1 MNWDNIDFDTG
12 DDESRWTDLSTK
24 KIRFTFQKQN
34 LKLATVTC
42 IWNPSIQETESGG
55 LLEVGGQPELRSE
68 SEASLHYKVRD
79 CLKTKTNQKDQPYN
93 DITYIYNKIKCVD

>member
-1 MNWDNIDFDTG
+1 MNWDNIDFDAG

-34 LKLATVTC
+34 LKPATVTC

-79 CLKTKTNQKDQPYN
+79 CLKTKTNQKD
-93 DITYIYNKIKCVD
+93 